1 MPALRWQWVMI
12 GLDTNVVL
20 RWLTADDSN
29 PAQNQAALRA
39 VDAADDMIFLND
51 IVIAECCW
59 VLATRFRLSR
69 PDQAA
74 GFRRLLAH
82 PMVRVS
88 NLSAFIDALTAY
100 EMGGPGLSDRLI
112 GALNHA
118 AGCKTTLTFDKA
130 ASKGPH
136 FSELT

>member
-20 RWLTADDSN
+20 RWLTAADSN
-29 PAQNQAALRA
+29 PEQNQAALRA

-74 GFRRLLAH
+74 GFTIMTSRSPTADSMLTRKSALKDLATE
-82 PMVRVS
+82 
-88 NLSAFIDALTAY
+88 AFRT
-100 EMGGPGLSDRLI
+100 P
-112 GALNHA
+112 
-118 AGCKTTLTFDKA
+118 
-130 ASKGPH
+130 
-136 FSELT
+136 